1 MMPGRLERQITAR
14 LVSLT
19 LRTALGLIIALA
31 TVLAT
36 GAAVLEWLIDPA
48 FDNLGQALWF
58 SVTTVTTVGYGDYV
72 PESDGGRVVAA
83 ALMLAG
89 VSLIPL
95 ITSIVVSIMVAQRT
109 REERESDLRQL
120 DTILERLERHRPQTR
135 RHRPAF
141 PGAGNHPMGVRT
153 PDGGDPRLHDA
164 NGPTV
169 RRPTRWCLRAITRS
183 SACCGR

>member
-1 MMPGRLERQITAR
+1 MTSRLERQITTR

-31 TVLAT
+31 AALAT
-36 GAAVLEWLIDPA
+36 GAAFLEWWIDPE
-48 FDNLGQALWF
+48 FDSLGQALWF
-58 SVTTVTTVGYGDYV
+58 SVTTVSTVGYGDYV
-72 PESDGGRVVAA
+72 PESAAGKWVAA

-120 DTILERLERHRPQTR
+120 DTILERLESIDRKLE
-135 RHRPAF
+135 
-141 PGAGNHPMGVRT
+141 G
-153 PDGGDPRLHDA
+153 
-164 NGPTV
+164 
-169 RRPTRWCLRAITRS
+169 
-183 SACCGR
+183 

>member
-1 MMPGRLERQITAR
+1 MTGRLERQITMR

-31 TVLAT
+31 AALAA
-36 GAAVLEWLIDPA
+36 GAAVLEWWIDPE
-48 FDNLGQALWF
+48 FDSLGQALWF

-72 PESDGGRVVAA
+72 PESAAGKWVAA

-95 ITSIVVSIMVAQRT
+95 ITSVVVSIMVAQRT

-120 DTILERLERHRPQTR
+120 DTILERLESIDRK
-135 RHRPAF
+135 
-141 PGAGNHPMGVRT
+141 
-153 PDGGDPRLHDA
+153 LEK
-164 NGPTV
+164 
-169 RRPTRWCLRAITRS
+169 
-183 SACCGR
+183 

>member
-1 MMPGRLERQITAR
+1 M
-14 LVSLT
+14 T

-31 TVLAT
+31 TVLAA

-72 PESDGGRVVAA
+72 PESAAGRVVAA

-95 ITSIVVSIMVAQRT
+95 ITSVVVSIMVAQRT

-120 DTILERLERHRPQTR
+120 DTILERLDRIDRKLE
-135 RHRPAF
+135 
-141 PGAGNHPMGVRT
+141 G
-153 PDGGDPRLHDA
+153 
-164 NGPTV
+164 
-169 RRPTRWCLRAITRS
+169 
-183 SACCGR
+183 

>member
-1 MMPGRLERQITAR
+1 MTSRLERQITMR

-31 TVLAT
+31 AALAT
-36 GAAVLEWLIDPA
+36 GAAFLEWWIDPE
-48 FDNLGQALWF
+48 FDSLGQALWF
-58 SVTTVTTVGYGDYV
+58 SVTTVSTVGYGDYV
-72 PESDGGRVVAA
+72 PESAAGKWVAA

-120 DTILERLERHRPQTR
+120 DTILERLESIDRKLE
-135 RHRPAF
+135 
-141 PGAGNHPMGVRT
+141 G
-153 PDGGDPRLHDA
+153 
-164 NGPTV
+164 
-169 RRPTRWCLRAITRS
+169 
-183 SACCGR
+183 

>member
-1 MMPGRLERQITAR
+1 MTSRLERQITMR

-31 TVLAT
+31 AALAT
-36 GAAVLEWLIDPA
+36 GAAFLEWWIDPE
-48 FDNLGQALWF
+48 FDSLGQALWF

-72 PESDGGRVVAA
+72 PESDGGRLVAA

-120 DTILERLERHRPQTR
+120 DTILERLESIDRKLE
-135 RHRPAF
+135 
-141 PGAGNHPMGVRT
+141 G
-153 PDGGDPRLHDA
+153 
-164 NGPTV
+164 
-169 RRPTRWCLRAITRS
+169 
-183 SACCGR
+183 